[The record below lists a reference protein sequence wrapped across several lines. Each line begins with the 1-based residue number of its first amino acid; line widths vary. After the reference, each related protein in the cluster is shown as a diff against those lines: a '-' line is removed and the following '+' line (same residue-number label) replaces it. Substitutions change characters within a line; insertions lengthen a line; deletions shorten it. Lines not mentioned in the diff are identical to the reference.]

1 VPKLRLLLKTPHN
14 TPSAVARFMWRRRLA
29 GGFAPRERYEN
40 RRRDAGATKSNWQI
54 GYRNLGRFSTNAMP
68 SRKIDELMTHKIT
81 LLPGDGIGPEVAN
94 AATQIVE
101 AAGVSVEWEVFA
113 APLKDGKRVGE
124 FPREQAVES
133 VRRTHVA
140 LKGPMATAVAQ
151 GPPSINVALRK
162 ELDLYANLRPV
173 RNVAGVSSRWSGVDL
188 VIVRENTED
197 LYAGLE
203 HTVVPGVVESLKIIT
218 EYASTRIAKFAF
230 EYARKNGRK
239 KIHAIHKANIMKL
252 SDGLFLSSIRTVAEK
267 FPDIEYHELIVDNTC
282 MQLVMN
288 PAQFDMLLLPNLYG
302 DVVSDLG
309 AGLVG
314 GLGVVPSGNIGDVAA
329 LFEAVHGTAPDIV
342 GKGIAN
348 PTAII
353 MSAAMMLNYL
363 NEMEASRR
371 ISSALDKV
379 YREGKHTTRD
389 VGGTAT
395 TQEFTQAVIRV
406 IRES

>member
-1 VPKLRLLLKTPHN
+1 MNH
-14 TPSAVARFMWRRRLA
+14 
-29 GGFAPRERYEN
+29 
-40 RRRDAGATKSNWQI
+40 
-54 GYRNLGRFSTNAMP
+54 
-68 SRKIDELMTHKIT
+68 LMTHKIT

-101 AAGVSVEWEVFA
+101 ASGVSVEWEVFA
-113 APLKDGKRVGE
+113 APLKDGQRVGE
-124 FPREQAVES
+124 FPRENAVES

-203 HTVVPGVVESLKIIT
+203 HTVIPGVVESLKIIT
-218 EYASTRIAKFAF
+218 EHASTRIARFAF

-252 SDGLFLSSIRTVAEK
+252 SDGLFLNSIRAVAENYA
-267 FPDIEYHELIVDNTC
+267 DIEYRELIVDNAC

-288 PAQFDMLLLPNLYG
+288 PAQFDVLLLPNLYG
-302 DVVSDLG
+302 DVVSDLA

-348 PTAII
+348 PTAIV

-363 NEMEASRR
+363 NETQAARR
-371 ISSALDKV
+371 ILGAMDKV
-379 YREGKHTTRD
+379 YLEAKHTTRD
-389 VGGTAT
+389 VGGTAS
-395 TQEFTQAVIRV
+395 TQEFTQAVITEMGK
-406 IRES
+406 IG